1 MRTMMKSKI
10 HRARVTQ
17 VDLDYEGSI
26 TIDRALMEA
35 SDILPF
41 ERVEVL
47 NINNGARFSTYAIEG
62 VANSGIIG
70 INGAAARLVAK
81 GDIVLILSYCQV
93 PDDEAM
99 NMIPNIVRVD
109 SQNRIIEPLSVA
121 HIHEWRSEEVAAEE
135 KEKIASKLKTTSDV
149 NVLNLEI

>member
-62 VANSGIIG
+62 VVNSGIIG
-70 INGAAARLVAK
+70 VNGAAARLVAK

-93 PDDEAM
+93 SDDEAIDM
-99 NMIPNIVRVD
+99 TPYIVRVD
-109 SQNRIIEPLSVA
+109 SQNRIIESSSVA
-121 HIHEWRSEEVAAEE
+121 HINEWRSEAVGAEG
-135 KEKIASKLKTTSDV
+135 KEKISNTEYEI
-149 NVLNLEI
+149 LNNIKAQNPR

>member
-1 MRTMMKSKI
+1 MRTMLKSKI

-26 TIDRALMEA
+26 AIDRSLMEA

-47 NINNGARFSTYAIEG
+47 DVNNGARFSTYAIEG
-62 VANSGIIG
+62 EANSGIVG

-81 GDIVLILSYCQV
+81 GDIVIILSYCQV
-93 PDDEAM
+93 PEDDAV
-99 NMIPNIVRVD
+99 NMAPRIVRVD
-109 SQNRIIEPLSVA
+109 SRNRVVEPLPTVPQWEQIQTSLA
-121 HIHEWRSEEVAAEE
+121 RSGD
-135 KEKIASKLKTTSDV
+135 L
-149 NVLNLEI
+149 

>member
-1 MRTMMKSKI
+1 MRTMLKSKI

-26 TIDRALMEA
+26 AIDRSLMEA

-47 NINNGARFSTYAIEG
+47 DVNNGARFSTYAIEG
-62 VANSGIIG
+62 EANSGIVG

-81 GDIVLILSYCQV
+81 GDIVIILSYCQV
-93 PDDEAM
+93 SEDDAA
-99 NMIPNIVRVD
+99 NTAPRIVRVD
-109 SQNRIIEPLSVA
+109 SRNRVVEPLPT
-121 HIHEWRSEEVAAEE
+121 IPQW
-135 KEKIASKLKTTSDV
+135 EKIRKSLTSSGE
-149 NVLNLEI
+149 L